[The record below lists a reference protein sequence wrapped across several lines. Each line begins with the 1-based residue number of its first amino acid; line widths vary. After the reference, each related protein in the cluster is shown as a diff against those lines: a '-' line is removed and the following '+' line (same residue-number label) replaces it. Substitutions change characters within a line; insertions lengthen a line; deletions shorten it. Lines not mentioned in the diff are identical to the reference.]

1 MHQQT
6 ITTVNIFGKEYPI
19 SSDQNPEYI
28 RRLADYVDRKMNEIA
43 SNAESA
49 PLGRIAVLACLNI
62 SDDLIRMKSEKEKFI
77 RLVEGRITNM
87 IKILDKKLEV

>member
-1 MHQQT
+1 LHQQT
-6 ITTVNIFGKEYPI
+6 VTTVNIFGKEYPI

-28 RRLADYVDRKMNEIA
+28 RRLADYVDKKMNDIA
-43 SNAESA
+43 SQTDSA

-77 RLVEGRITNM
+77 RLVEGRITNV
-87 IKILDKKLEV
+87 IKMLEKKLKV

>member
-28 RRLADYVDRKMNEIA
+28 RRLADYVDKKMTEIA

-87 IKILDKKLEV
+87 IKMLDKKLEV